1 MTKDTFKTVYWYIN
15 YIIFSIYI
23 VCSLQKPIFDGRISI
38 HSEFDM
44 LFQILK
50 CSMPWQVV
58 LIVIF
63 FFQIEI
69 GKMP

>member
-23 VCSLQKPIFDGRISI
+23 VCSLQKPIFDRRISI

-44 LFQILK
+44 LFQI
-50 CSMPWQVV
+50 
-58 LIVIF
+58 
-63 FFQIEI
+63 
-69 GKMP
+69 